1 LDVVL
6 AEDGRFTTF
15 LSLLDNANLDVDLD
29 NSAQRYTVFAPTDAA
44 FEKLSDEQMNQIMN
58 DANTREAILFYHI
71 VGDML
76 GINQIATDDYIPT
89 LEGRPLIVTTNNNQ
103 QVFINGE
110 QLTTFNIVAANGVV
124 HAVDTVLMP

>member
-1 LDVVL
+1 
-6 AEDGRFTTF
+6 
-15 LSLLDNANLDVDLD
+15 
-29 NSAQRYTVFAPTDAA
+29 VFAPTDAA

-89 LEGRPLIVTTNNNQ
+89 LEGRPLIVTTNNSQ

-110 QLTTFNIVAANGVV
+110 QLASFNIVAANGVV